1 MSFWAPYM
9 ERMKE
14 EEDKNNKAQM
24 EGKSKEEIEIEDL
37 KRRQLII
44 ADILEMVDAA
54 TIREYKDNDK
64 RIKYLQEEI
73 DYIKWFDTHKTEV
86 YKFFQLMKDAFIS
99 DNKNIIYPR
108 AVEDGNV
115 EYQDCVLNKN
125 FLKRLLK
132 RYGYEVKE
140 DTTYNNQSSGLIIK
154 YRKEN

>member
-1 MSFWAPYM
+1 
-9 ERMKE
+9 
-14 EEDKNNKAQM
+14 
-24 EGKSKEEIEIEDL
+24 
-37 KRRQLII
+37 
-44 ADILEMVDAA
+44 
-54 TIREYKDNDK
+54 
-64 RIKYLQEEI
+64 
-73 DYIKWFDTHKTEV
+73 
-86 YKFFQLMKDAFIS
+86 MKDAYIS

-108 AVEDGNV
+108 AVEDGNI